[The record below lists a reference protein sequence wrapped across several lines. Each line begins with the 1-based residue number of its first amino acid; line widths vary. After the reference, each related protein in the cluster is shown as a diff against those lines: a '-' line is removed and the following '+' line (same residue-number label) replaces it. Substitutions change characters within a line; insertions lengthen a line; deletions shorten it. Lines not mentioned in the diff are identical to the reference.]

1 MKKKAYVERFK
12 LTICGLKGCWYQG
25 EGFCS
30 NKAFEKAVK
39 RFKKIHP
46 EQKRKVLNK
55 QEVK

>member
-1 MKKKAYVERFK
+1 VERFK